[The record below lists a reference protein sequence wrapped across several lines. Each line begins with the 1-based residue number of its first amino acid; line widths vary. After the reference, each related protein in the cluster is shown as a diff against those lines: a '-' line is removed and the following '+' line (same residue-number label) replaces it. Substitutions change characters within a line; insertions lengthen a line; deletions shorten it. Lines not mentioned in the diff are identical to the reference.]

1 MHLVSD
7 TDSNMVLK
15 RPLANGRLRTSHS
28 LLIGGGKCVA
38 ITFLSKTQAKFI
50 FEVQH
55 ATTWL
60 HNYGYNEAS
69 DIKTRI
75 QQAKR
80 WLQQHDNET
89 ITTAA
94 RIFKV

>member
-15 RPLANGRLRTSHS
+15 RPLAYGQHRTSYS
-28 LLIGGGKCVA
+28 LLMGAGKCVA

-55 ATTWL
+55 ATTRL
-60 HNYGYNEAS
+60 HNYGYNEALY
-69 DIKTRI
+69 IK
-75 QQAKR
+75 ALFG
-80 WLQQHDNET
+80 WN
-89 ITTAA
+89 
-94 RIFKV
+94 KVTLYSSPNRLNFCPN